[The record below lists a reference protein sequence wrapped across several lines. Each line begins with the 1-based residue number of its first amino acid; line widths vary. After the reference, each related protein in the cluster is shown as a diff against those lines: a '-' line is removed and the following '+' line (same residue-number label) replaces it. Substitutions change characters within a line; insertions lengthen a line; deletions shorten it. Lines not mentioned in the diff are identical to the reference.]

1 MFDFIIKPIGAFF
14 LWMYNT
20 IAFHNYG
27 LTIIYFTIIVQLLMI
42 PLVIKR
48 NRSSLMMQKINP
60 QLQHL
65 QKKYGNDRQKLQEEQ
80 QKLYESIGY
89 NPMSGC
95 MPMLIQLPVIMILWQ
110 VIGSPLQYVFNWS
123 TATIQSAYE
132 IINKAVEGLNL
143 SATTAYS
150 QISVLLHRDLL
161 PPEFFV
167 ENGVSSELFNM
178 NFLGINLGRVPEWKP
193 AIVFGNQ
200 WKIYVPLFLIAVFS
214 AVLSFFMNKITMKM
228 TQPEQ
233 TGEKTQG
240 SAAMNGCMSIYM
252 PLISLW
258 LAFKFPVGL
267 SIYWMT
273 SSIVSTILQG
283 IFLNVVKKQEAQKEI
298 AHQQEMELRKKIIE
312 EQKRAR
318 EAEAGTETETEAASQ
333 NDTEPGE
340 GSKEDK

>member
-27 LTIIYFTIIVQLLMI
+27 LTIIYFTVIVQLLMI

-48 NRSSLMMQKINP
+48 NRSSLMLQKINP

-65 QKKYGNDRQKLQEEQ
+65 QKKYGNNPQKMQEEQ

-95 MPMLIQLPVIMILWQ
+95 TPLFIQLPVIMILWQ
-110 VIGSPLQYVFNWS
+110 VIGNPLQYVFNWS
-123 TATIQSAYE
+123 STAIQAAYD
-132 IINKAVEGLNL
+132 IINGAVEGLNL
-143 SATTAYS
+143 SASTAYS
-150 QISVLLHRDLL
+150 QISILLHREVL
-161 PPEFFV
+161 PAEFFA
-167 ENGVSSELFNM
+167 EYGVTGDLFNM
-178 NFLGINLGRVPEWKP
+178 NFLGINLGRIPEWNP
-193 AIVFGNQ
+193 STVFGPQ
-200 WKIYVPLFLIAVFS
+200 WKIYLPLFLIALFS
-214 AVLSFFMNKITMKM
+214 AALSFFMNKITMKM
-228 TQPEQ
+228 TQPDQ
-233 TGEKTQG
+233 NGENK
-240 SAAMNGCMSIYM
+240 SNAAMNGCMSIYM

-273 SSIVSTILQG
+273 SSVVSTILQG
-283 IFLNVVKKQEAQKEI
+283 IFMNVVKNQEARNEI
-298 AHQQEMELRKKIIE
+298 IRQQEMELKKQIIE

-318 EAEAGTETETEAASQ
+318 EAEAEL
-333 NDTEPGE
+333 NE
-340 GSKEDK
+340 GSQEEK